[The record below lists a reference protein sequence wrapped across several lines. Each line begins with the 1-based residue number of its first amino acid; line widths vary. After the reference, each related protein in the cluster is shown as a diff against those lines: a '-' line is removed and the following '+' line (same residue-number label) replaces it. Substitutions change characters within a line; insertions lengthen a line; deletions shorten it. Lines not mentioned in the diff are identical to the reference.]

1 MLFTFHVNDTLF
13 NMFMVLLLQCAQS
26 KHEICLSFPFE
37 HYKRY
42 FKKKPNSLNCLR
54 IELSAVKNNGFDS
67 TVMNWYIDQV
77 SAEISVYDLIH
88 PILSSQYT
96 CIINMLGK
104 SSAFYQYLMFTNLL
118 TRCPFSLYNLK

>member
-1 MLFTFHVNDTLF
+1 MTHFLICLWCYCYSEHS
-13 NMFMVLLLQCAQS
+13 QS
-26 KHEICLSFPFE
+26 MKYVLSFPFE

-42 FKKKPNSLNCLR
+42 LKKKPNSLNCLR

-77 SAEISVYDLIH
+77 SEISVYDLIH

-96 CIINMLGK
+96 CIINMLCK
-104 SSAFYQYLMFTNLL
+104 SAAFYQYLMFTNLL

>member
-1 MLFTFHVNDTLF
+1 M
-13 NMFMVLLLQCAQS
+13 
-26 KHEICLSFPFE
+26 
-37 HYKRY
+37 
-42 FKKKPNSLNCLR
+42 
-54 IELSAVKNNGFDS
+54 SAVKNNGFDS

-104 SSAFYQYLMFTNLL
+104 SSVSVSDVYKFTHKVSL
-118 TRCPFSLYNLK
+118 FSLQSKIIR

>member
-1 MLFTFHVNDTLF
+1 MTHFLKCLWCYCYSEHSQSMKYVYLFYSNTIRD
-13 NMFMVLLLQCAQS
+13 
-26 KHEICLSFPFE
+26 I
-37 HYKRY
+37 
-42 FKKKPNSLNCLR
+42 FKKTYLTCLR

-118 TRCPFSLYNLK
+118 TRCTFSLYNLK